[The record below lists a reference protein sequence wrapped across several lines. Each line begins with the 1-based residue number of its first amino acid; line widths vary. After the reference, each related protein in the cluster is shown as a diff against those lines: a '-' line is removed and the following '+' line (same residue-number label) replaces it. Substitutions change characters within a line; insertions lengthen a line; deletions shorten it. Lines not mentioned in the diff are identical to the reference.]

1 MFMVHVWFEKWD
13 YGWIRM
19 GDILNNLM
27 GSVYIYIYK
36 FMNNPF
42 PPFLF
47 NTHAS
52 LGPLTGWCKK
62 IRLWAYG

>member
-1 MFMVHVWFEKWD
+1 
-13 YGWIRM
+13 M

>member
-1 MFMVHVWFEKWD
+1 
-13 YGWIRM
+13 M

-27 GSVYIYIYK
+27 GIVVYNK

-52 LGPLTGWCKK
+52 LGPLTGWGCKK